1 MGVDDLDDFRD
12 GFSLDAICRLSFYCR
27 KLRFSVRKQG
37 GFAFFYFNIF
47 ADFRFLVDLLFLRSR
62 WG

>member
-37 GFAFFYFNIF
+37 GCAFFILIFLLTFAF
-47 ADFRFLVDLLFLRSR
+47 
-62 WG
+62 W